1 MTQINPYFSAFC
13 LARNHSPGCRS
24 STREVSL
31 RSCDGPLG
39 HGERGLRRI
48 WIDTTFIGII
58 SPFIFRPL
66 PKPWPRRGSAWDHR
80 RCATL
85 PNGSQPPKDRG
96 CRNCRF
102 HGSGIAEVPPA
113 VFVLQS
119 ARQPSSKGRNFL
131 RDSETAFVG
140 RFSFC
145 GLMVLV
151 GAPKT
156 HGPRQPSSKVTL

>member
-1 MTQINPYFSAFC
+1 M
-13 LARNHSPGCRS
+13 GCFIRTIS
-24 STREVSL
+24 SNIPKLSVSTGY
-31 RSCDGPLG
+31 SIGPCDGPLG

-85 PNGSQPPKDRG
+85 PNGSQPPKDRR